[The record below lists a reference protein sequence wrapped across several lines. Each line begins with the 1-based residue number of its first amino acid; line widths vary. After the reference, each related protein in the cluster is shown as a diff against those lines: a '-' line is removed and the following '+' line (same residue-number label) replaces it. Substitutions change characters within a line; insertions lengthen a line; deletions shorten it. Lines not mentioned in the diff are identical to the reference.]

1 MRFTPYTLYL
11 LSILA
16 LSTAC
21 SPDEE
26 VENKQQ
32 PERHQQNESLIH
44 LSDEQLQALNIK
56 VDTLRNRNM
65 AATVQT
71 NGQLEVPPQNEA
83 TVTAMLGANVTSIQV
98 IEGEE
103 VKEGQ
108 VLAYLAHPEI
118 TQLQGDYLSAFNQL
132 QYLEKEYAR
141 QKRLYENEIGSGKNF
156 QQVQADYQ
164 NARAQVQSYRAQLQ
178 QLGMRAEQIQEG
190 NFYTQI
196 PLRSPIEGTIVKV
209 EVKTG
214 QYVQPDKDLFEV
226 VNTHH
231 IHADLMVFEKDV
243 YKIEEGQM
251 VRFRVETLPES
262 ELFAEIYSIGKKF
275 EQNPKALH
283 VHAEIENKTGRL
295 IPGMYIKG
303 EILTDSTQTLALPE
317 QAIVR
322 EGEQFFAFL
331 LQENDPQQ
339 TASLSF
345 RPVELR
351 TGTVHDGW
359 VAVSFL
365 EKLPQPALFAMNGA
379 YYLQAELNK
388 GEAEHSH

>member
-1 MRFTPYTLYL
+1 MRFTPYTLYI
-11 LSILA
+11 LSLLA

-32 PERHQQNESLIH
+32 AENHHQNESLIH

-83 TVTAMLGANVTSIQV
+83 TVTAMLGANVTSIQI

-108 VLAYLAHPEI
+108 ILAYLAHPEI
-118 TQLQGDYLSAFNQL
+118 TRLQGDYLSAYNQL

-164 NARAQVQSYRAQLQ
+164 NARAQVQSYQAQLQ
-178 QLGMRAEQIQEG
+178 QLGMRAGKIQNG
-190 NFYTQI
+190 DFYTQI

-243 YKIEEGQM
+243 YKVEEGQM
-251 VRFRVETLPES
+251 VRFRVETMPNS
-262 ELFAEIYSIGKKF
+262 ELYAEIYSVGKKF
-275 EQNPKALH
+275 EENPKALH
-283 VHAEIENKTGRL
+283 VHAEIENKTGKL

-303 EILTDSTQTLALPE
+303 EILTDSTELLALPE
-317 QAIVR
+317 EAIVR
-322 EGEQFFAFL
+322 EGNQFFAFL
-331 LQENDPQQ
+331 LQENGQADA
-339 TASLSF
+339 TGKSF
-345 RPVELR
+345 KPVELR
-351 TGTVHDGW
+351 SGTTHDGW

-365 EKLPQPALFAMNGA
+365 EELSRPAVFAMNGA
-379 YYLQAELNK
+379 YYLQAELKK